1 MLIWLN
7 GPFGVGK
14 TQVAHE
20 LHRRLPG
27 SFVCDPEHLG
37 FGLHR
42 MLPGRLRG
50 DFQDLPLWRRGA
62 FEMIDLVL
70 REARGPVIVP
80 MTVVDPVY
88 HRETVGALRE
98 AGHPVHH
105 FALLASRETVLRRL
119 RGRVVPLLRGGD
131 SWAVAQVDR
140 CLEALR
146 QPEFGV
152 QVPTDGR
159 TVPDIA
165 DDVARRA
172 GLRPVP
178 ASDGRLTQFLRRQ
191 WVSVRHIRFD

>member
-1 MLIWLN
+1 MLIWIN

-27 SFVCDPEHLG
+27 SFVCDPEELG

-50 DFQDLPLWRRGA
+50 DFQDLEVWRRGT
-62 FEMIDLVL
+62 FDMIDRVL
-70 REARGPVIVP
+70 RASGHPVIVP
-80 MTVVDPVY
+80 MTVVDPGY
-88 HRETVGALRE
+88 HRETVGALRD

-119 RGRVVPLLRGGD
+119 RGRVVPLVRGE
-131 SWAVAQVDR
+131 SWAIAQVDR
-140 CLEALR
+140 CLDALR
-146 QPEFGV
+146 KPEFGV
-152 QVPTDGR
+152 HVPTDGR

-165 DDVARRA
+165 ESIARQV
-172 GLRPVP
+172 GLRLTPS
-178 ASDGRLTQFLRRQ
+178 SDGRVVQYLRRT
-191 WVSVRHIRFD
+191 WVSVRHIRVG